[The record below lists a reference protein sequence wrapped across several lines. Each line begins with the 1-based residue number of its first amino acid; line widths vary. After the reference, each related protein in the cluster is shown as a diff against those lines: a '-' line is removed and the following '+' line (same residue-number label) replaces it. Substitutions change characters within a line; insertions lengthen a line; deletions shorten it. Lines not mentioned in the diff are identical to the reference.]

1 MTSEKKNLTRS
12 DLQVIWGEVFT
23 KGMQAKQALDILNLI
38 QFQRLRNSEPLPSI
52 ALGSVLSALKTI
64 ATLAKGSG
72 DITTLQA
79 IADALEASAALPT
92 NEEINGRRQQTF
104 FSFTPALQKM
114 YDELVAFCRS

>member
-1 MTSEKKNLTRS
+1 MTVEKKNLTKA

-38 QFQRLRNSEPLPSI
+38 QFQRLRNSEPLPAI
-52 ALGSVLSALKTI
+52 ALGSVLAALKTI

-72 DITTLQA
+72 DATTLHA

-92 NEEINGRRQQTF
+92 NEEISGSRQQSF
-104 FSFTPALQKM
+104 FVFTPALQKM
-114 YDELVAFCRS
+114 YDELVAFCRN